1 MKQYNLRV
9 NMKNPFYCQV
19 FDKII
24 TNAVN
29 LFTNQFEE
37 PLNQ

>member
-1 MKQYNLRV
+1 
-9 NMKNPFYCQV
+9 MKNPFYCQV
-19 FDKII
+19 FEKII

-37 PLNQ
+37 PLIQ